1 VNLDTLLAKSDIITL
16 HTPGGK
22 DTKNLI
28 NAAAFAKCK
37 QGVFLVNAG
46 RGGVVNEADL
56 LAALESG
63 KVRAQMALPDAFV
76 RALLTWHCWW
86 AGLCEL
92 GCRCACSPVPGPHTG
107 V

>member
-1 VNLDTLLAKSDIITL
+1 MNLDTLLAKSDIITL

-63 KVRAQMALPDAFV
+63 KARATP
-76 RALLTWHCWW
+76 
-86 AGLCEL
+86 
-92 GCRCACSPVPGPHTG
+92 
-107 V
+107 

>member
-1 VNLDTLLAKSDIITL
+1 MYIYTRVVWYVICPPQVTLDTLLSKSDVITL

-22 DTKNLI
+22 DTKNLLG
-28 NAAAFAKCK
+28 AAALAKCK

-63 KVRAQMALPDAFV
+63 KVGAWGSDG
-76 RALLTWHCWW
+76 W
-86 AGLCEL
+86 A
-92 GCRCACSPVPGPHTG
+92 
-107 V
+107 